1 MEAIRTILNFL
12 VFFGALA
19 CAQLLGVILF
29 FVVKRYQ
36 HFVAHLSGFVIP
48 IFLSVV
54 FCWFIF
60 IYRYY
65 LLHPDDHC
73 GGQLIGA
80 MGALALAVAI
90 QVIVGLTAQLGLH
103 EPVRTCA
110 SK

>member
-1 MEAIRTILNFL
+1 MEAIRTIWSFV

-19 CAQLLGVILF
+19 CAQLMGVSLF
-29 FVVKRYQ
+29 FVVRRYQ
-36 HFVAHLSGFVIP
+36 HLIAHFSGFLIP

-65 LLHPDDHC
+65 LLHPDDHD
-73 GGQLIGA
+73 GGQLLGA
-80 MGALALAVAI
+80 MGAMAFAVVLQI
-90 QVIVGLTAQLGLH
+90 IVGLTVQFGLH
-103 EPVRTCA
+103 ERVQTCA

>member
-1 MEAIRTILNFL
+1 MEAIRTIWSFV

-19 CAQLLGVILF
+19 CAQIMGVSLF

-36 HFVAHLSGFVIP
+36 HFVAHFSGFLIP

-65 LLHPDDHC
+65 LLHPDDHD
-73 GGQLIGA
+73 GGQLLGA
-80 MGALALAVAI
+80 MYAMTFAVVLQI
-90 QVIVGLTAQLGLH
+90 IVGLTVQFGLH
-103 EPVRTCA
+103 ERVQTCA